1 MTDLPLQDWSRQTK
15 ALARKFGFDF
25 VGISKAERLDKEA
38 KQLEQW
44 LNTGQ
49 HGEMSWMENHFEKR
63 VDPRQLVPGAQSV
76 VSLMANYYPGEKP
89 ISSDS
94 LKIARY
100 AYGEDY
106 HKVLRKKLRSLL
118 SAMEEAFD
126 RPIHGRCFTDSAP
139 VMEREWAKRSG
150 LGWIGKNTLLIHPRA
165 GSYFFL
171 AELII
176 DLPLLPDTPISD
188 HCGRCRRC
196 IDACPTDAIAD
207 RGYTLDASKCI
218 SYLTIELKD
227 DIPVEFKGKMEDWI
241 FGCDICQEV
250 CPWNRFSEPHDEPA
264 FAPHPDLSEMSRS
277 DWADLSEETF
287 QKIFQKSA
295 VKRTKYA
302 GLKRNIRFVLDEES
316 SDSSEGNNSAL
327 SESSET

>member
-1 MTDLPLQDWSRQTK
+1 MNEIPLQDWANTTK
-15 ALARKFGFDF
+15 RLARSFGFSF
-25 VGISKAERLDKEA
+25 VGISKAERLDEEA
-38 KQLEQW
+38 RRLEQW
-44 LNTGQ
+44 LNEGQ
-49 HGEMSWMENHFEKR
+49 HGEMGWMENHFEKR
-63 VDPRQLVPGAQSV
+63 VDPRLLVPGAKSV
-76 VSLMANYYPGEKP
+76 VSLMYNYYPSEKAVQ
-89 ISSDS
+89 SDS

-106 HKVLRKKLRSLL
+106 HFVVKKKLRALVE
-118 SAMEEAFD
+118 AMEEAFE
-126 RPIHGRCFTDSAP
+126 RPIEGRCFTDSAP
-139 VMEREWAKRSG
+139 VMERDWARRSG
-150 LGWIGKNTLLIHPRA
+150 LGWMGKNTLLIHPRA

-176 DLPLLPDTPISD
+176 DVPMAADSPISD

-207 RGYTLDASKCI
+207 EGYRLDASKCI

-227 DIPVEFKGKMEDWI
+227 EIPAEFKGKMEDWI

-264 FAPHPDLSEMSRS
+264 FEPSPRLPEMSRS
-277 DWADLSEETF
+277 DWAELTEDVFRKLF
-287 QKIFQKSA
+287 RKSA

-302 GLKRNIRFVLDEES
+302 GLKRNIEFVLDP
-316 SDSSEGNNSAL
+316 SDDEA
-327 SESSET
+327 EDIDTK

>member
-15 ALARKFGFDF
+15 ALARNFGFDF
-25 VGISKAERLDKEA
+25 VGISKAERLDEEA

-44 LNTGQ
+44 LNKGQ

-63 VDPRQLVPGAQSV
+63 VDPRKLVPGAQSV
-76 VSLMANYYPGEKP
+76 VSLMANYFPGEEP
-89 ISSDS
+89 MSSDS

-100 AYGEDY
+100 AYGQDY
-106 HKVLRKKLRSLL
+106 HNVLRKKLRSLL
-118 SAMEEAFD
+118 AAMEQAFD

-196 IDACPTDAIAD
+196 IDACPTDAIAEK
-207 RGYTLDASKCI
+207 GYTLDASKCI

-250 CPWNRFSEPHDEPA
+250 CPWNRFSKPHNEPA
-264 FAPHPDLSEMSRS
+264 FDPPSALSDMSRS
-277 DWADLSEETF
+277 DWADLTEEVF
-287 QKIFQKSA
+287 QKLFKKSA

-302 GLKRNIRFVLDEES
+302 GLKRNIRFVLDEEAA
-316 SDSSEGNNSAL
+316 DTSEGNNSA
-327 SESSET
+327 